1 MKKTHVPCSLKI
13 EEEAVRYDLD
23 NPTKRNTAKL
33 LQLFLTA
40 LGYFGSVLVICDL
53 YGTFEKESFCRW
65 RSAVSCWLP
74 CSSFCRSTAES

>member
-33 LQLFLTA
+33 LQFRIPD
-40 LGYFGSVLVICDL
+40 SVCCISE
-53 YGTFEKESFCRW
+53 TKQ
-65 RSAVSCWLP
+65 
-74 CSSFCRSTAES
+74 